1 MGRFWRRFI
10 PYQLW
15 RFAVIN
21 TKMFLI
27 AKGIIGPSHS

>member
-1 MGRFWRRFI
+1 MGYFWRRFL

-15 RFAVIN
+15 RFLVIN

-27 AKGIIGPSHS
+27 AKGIIGPSHT

>member
-1 MGRFWRRFI
+1 MGRFWRRFL

-15 RFAVIN
+15 RFTLIN

-27 AKGIIGPSHS
+27 AKGLIGPKHT

>member
-1 MGRFWRRFI
+1 MGRFWRRFV

-15 RFAVIN
+15 RFMVVN

-27 AKGIIGPSHS
+27 AKGLIGPKHT

>member
-1 MGRFWRRFI
+1 MNGFWQRFI

-15 RFAVIN
+15 RFAVVN

-27 AKGIIGPSHS
+27 AKGLIGPKHT

>member
-1 MGRFWRRFI
+1 MGHFWRRFP

-15 RFAVIN
+15 RFAVVN

-27 AKGIIGPSHS
+27 AKGIIGPSHT